1 MLNYVTYKYVI
12 LKDYR
17 LGLFYYVLASLIILY
32 TLIEILYNKGYLE
45 VIYTV
50 CVCVYTVCVCIY
62 CVYEARLHV
71 ELV

>member
-45 VIYTV
+45 VM
-50 CVCVYTVCVCIY
+50 CVCVYTVCVCVYIL
-62 CVYEARLHV
+62 CV
-71 ELV
+71 

>member
-1 MLNYVTYKYVI
+1 MLNYVTYKYVV

-45 VIYTV
+45 VM
-50 CVCVYTVCVCIY
+50 CVCIY
-62 CVYEARLHV
+62 CMCVCVYILCV
-71 ELV
+71 